1 MIYECYFKE
10 PLEENIEL
18 EKLGITIRNYSDEE
32 KSEIIRKFD
41 EMYFSQKTKRKIL
54 KYNELEMQ
62 KDKNIINFYK
72 FYEKLT
78 DEERNNC
85 FTYHRYLENNN
96 TLRKNDLKKI
106 LNRIVKI
113 EANEKLNEF
122 VEESQNIFINNLVKY
137 ILYVKK
143 NVEEDDIN
151 KVHNINEIL
160 KNVRIEDAS
169 NELTFT
175 VKYFNKITVENKSF
189 FEYVDLTYW
198 DFKKFNDFLKKIN
211 KSRIRDLVVI
221 IETFFNI
228 HNVQENKITTDISI
242 LERLLIKHDNNYDIG
257 KQFNLKVG
265 LLLRENNREFKDED
279 VKKLAYCYAVRSH
292 ILHGNDVDIY
302 KLPKKYLKI
311 TDTEWEDFFARLSI
325 RNKREQI
332 LFMAYFF
339 LRQYMRILLQ
349 SWIKNTEMIEFLKNN

>member
-10 PLEENIEL
+10 PLQENIEL
-18 EKLGITIRNYSDEE
+18 EKLGITIRNYSEEE
-32 KSEIIRKFD
+32 KNEIIQKFD
-41 EMYFSQKTKRKIL
+41 EMYFSQKAKRKIL
-54 KYNELEMQ
+54 KYNKLDPES
-62 KDKNIINFYK
+62 DKNIIEFYK
-72 FYEKLT
+72 FYGKLT
-78 DEERNNC
+78 NEEKDNC
-85 FTYHRYLENNN
+85 FAYNKYFKNNN

-106 LNRIVKI
+106 LNRMVKI

-122 VEESQNIFINNLVKY
+122 VEENQNIFINNLIKY
-137 ILYVKK
+137 IFYVKK
-143 NVEEDDIN
+143 NVEDDDI
-151 KVHNINEIL
+151 KGVYNINDIF
-160 KNVRIEDAS
+160 KDVRVENS
-169 NELTFT
+169 NKFGFT
-175 VKYFNKITVENKSF
+175 IKYFNKTYDKSTF
-189 FEYVDLTYW
+189 IEYVDLNWW

-221 IETFFNI
+221 IETLFNI

-265 LLLRENNREFKDED
+265 LILRENNKEFKDDD

-302 KLPKKYLKI
+302 KLPQKYLKMN
-311 TDTEWEDFFARLSI
+311 DTEWNDFFGGLSI
-325 RNKREQI
+325 KNKREKI
-332 LFMAYFF
+332 LFVAYFF
-339 LRQYMRILLQ
+339 LRQYMRIVLQ

>member
-1 MIYECYFKE
+1 MIYECYLKE
-10 PLEENIEL
+10 PLEKSIEL
-18 EKLGITIRNYSDEE
+18 EKLGITIRNYSEEE
-32 KSEIIRKFD
+32 KDEIIQKFD
-41 EMYFSQKTKRKIL
+41 EMYFAPKAKRKIL

-62 KDKNIINFYK
+62 KDQNIIELYK

-78 DEERNNC
+78 NEERNNC
-85 FTYHRYLENNN
+85 FTYYRYLENNN

-122 VEESQNIFINNLVKY
+122 VEENHLIFINNLIKY

-143 NVEEDDIN
+143 NVKEEDIN
-151 KVHNINEIL
+151 VVHNINDVF
-160 KNVRIEDAS
+160 KDARIEDAS
-169 NELTFT
+169 KELAFT
-175 VKYFNKITVENKSF
+175 VKYFNKLAENALF
-189 FEYVDLTYW
+189 IEYIDLDYL
-198 DFKKFNDFLKKIN
+198 DFKKFNDFLKKLT
-211 KSRIRDLVVI
+211 KSRVRDLVVI

-265 LLLRENNREFKDED
+265 LLLRENNKEFKDED

-302 KLPKKYLKI
+302 KLPKKYLKM
-311 TDTEWEDFFARLSI
+311 TDTELEDFFVRLSI
-325 RNKREQI
+325 KNKREKI